1 MFEQGRYLTK
11 HHNNLYFFQLMHL
24 RRFDITNWSRA
35 HVILFK
41 NVIRFYMR
49 LFL

>member
-1 MFEQGRYLTK
+1 MFERYLTK
-11 HHNNLYFFQLMHL
+11 HYNNLYFYRLMHL

-41 NVIRFYMR
+41 NVIRFYIR